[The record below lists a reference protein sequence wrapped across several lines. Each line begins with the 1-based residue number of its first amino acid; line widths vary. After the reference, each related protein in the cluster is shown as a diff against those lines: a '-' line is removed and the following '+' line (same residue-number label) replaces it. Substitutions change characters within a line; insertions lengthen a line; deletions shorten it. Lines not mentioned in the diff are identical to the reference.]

1 MEMREL
7 KEENKKT
14 TERERE
20 GKRMKKKLEM
30 KEPKEE
36 NKKRGK
42 GETREGRNWR

>member
-1 MEMREL
+1 
-7 KEENKKT
+7 
-14 TERERE
+14 
-20 GKRMKKKLEM
+20 MKKKLEM